1 MNLDKALLLTNLF
14 YVIFILYIVRYSQKN
29 RIGILGSIILIFMI
43 TPYNILINRVGNT
56 NEIQLFNSVYRLK
69 ILGLS
74 IADFI
79 MLGFGCYLVIFKRSQ
94 LKKAIS
100 SMKIMKI
107 IFIRDI
113 LYICLGSVSFFLTRG
128 YFLDGGRTYL
138 ITIRSFLF
146 CWITYFIVRS
156 IEMKKKKINFLK
168 IFQFLI
174 IGSFIL
180 SFFFRREDVW
190 IRFGNK
196 IMLLSQEWGLY
207 YSIYLLIYFVLKL
220 INKVTIKKLLISIFL
235 IYILLNDFYKTNI
248 VQILYFIIF
257 LTLFCNKNRIIKYI
271 KNIIY
276 VISVVVILVISII
289 NLKETQ
295 AIETRFQ
302 QWNEYTSYISKSDE
316 KIYRVLFGSGIGSPY
331 EGKMG
336 DFGESKSID
345 REKFGKYKF
354 AIQTP
359 YISNFKEV
367 GIVGII
373 GLFII
378 NGYLSFKLLVNNK
391 RLKRENMIEYRFIIY
406 VITYNLL
413 TFSVFNT
420 SPPLA
425 IFFGVIYARY
435 NKYNRI

>member
-14 YVIFILYIVRYSQKN
+14 YVIFILYILRYDQKN
-29 RIGILGSIILIFMI
+29 RIGIFGSIILIFMI

-56 NEIQLFNSVYRLK
+56 NEIQLFNSIYRLK

-79 MLGFGCYLVIFKRSQ
+79 MLGLSSYLVIFKRFQ
-94 LKKAIS
+94 LKKIVK
-100 SMKIMKI
+100 SMKIIKI

-113 LYICLGSVSFFLTRG
+113 IYICLGSLSFFVTKG

-146 CWITYFIVRS
+146 YWITYFIVRS
-156 IEMKKKKINFLK
+156 IEMKNKKINFLK

-174 IGSFIL
+174 VGSFVL

-196 IMLLSQEWGLY
+196 IMLLSQEWGSY
-207 YSIYLLIYFVLKL
+207 YTICLLIYYILEL
-220 INKVTIKKLLISIFL
+220 INKFTIKKLLISFFFVF
-235 IYILLNDFYKTNI
+235 ILFNDFYKSNI

-257 LTLFCNKNRIIKYI
+257 VTLFCNKNRIIKYI

-276 VISVVVILVISII
+276 VISVIIILVISII
-289 NLKETQ
+289 NLKETK

-302 QWNEYTSYISKSDE
+302 QWSEYSTYISKSEE
-316 KIYRVLFGSGIGSPY
+316 KKYKIIFGSGIGSPY

-359 YISNFKEV
+359 YVLNFKEIGV
-367 GIVGII
+367 FGIAI
-373 GLFII
+373 LFII
-378 NGYLSFKLLVNNK
+378 NGYIYFKMLFNNK
-391 RLKRENMIEYRFIIY
+391 KLKRKNMIEYRFITYI
-406 VITYNLL
+406 ITYNLL
-413 TFSVFNT
+413 IFSVFNT

-435 NKYNRI
+435 NKYNEI

>member
-14 YVIFILYIVRYSQKN
+14 YIVFILYILRNCQKN
-29 RIGILGSIILIFMI
+29 RIGILGAIVLIFMI
-43 TPYNILINRVGNT
+43 TPYNILISRVGNY
-56 NEIQLFNSVYRLK
+56 NEAHLFNSIYRVK
-69 ILGLS
+69 IMRLS
-74 IADFI
+74 IADII
-79 MLGFGCYLVIFKRSQ
+79 MLGFSCYLLIFKKLQ
-94 LKKAIS
+94 LKKAFN
-100 SMKIMKI
+100 SMDIIKL

-113 LYICLGSVSFFLTRG
+113 IYICLGSLSFFLTRG
-128 YFLDGGRTYL
+128 YFLDKGQAYF

-146 CWITYFIVRS
+146 YWITYFIVRS

-168 IFQFLI
+168 IFHFLI

-196 IMLLSQEWGLY
+196 IMLLSQEWGAY
-207 YSIYLLIYFVLKL
+207 YTIYLLMYYILKL
-220 INKVTIKKLLISIFL
+220 INKFTIKKLLISIFL

-276 VISVVVILVISII
+276 IISAIVILVVSII

-316 KIYRVLFGSGIGSPY
+316 KIYRVIFGSGIGSPY